1 MLTSKPACSQA
12 LNHKY
17 DMTRSFVAILFPTL
31 CLLACLLASAPVN
44 SDPEKQVAENT
55 KPHTHKSG
63 GFSFD
68 CDNTPERPCRRL
80 IALRQGKPIDIE
92 PSGVVWANDY
102 GKAIVVS
109 DNLNDLVEQD
119 AAQYVCASFD
129 LSGAA
134 TGIVVAPLL
143 SREQAQAFLLY
154 DLEAVTLKGD
164 RLYVMGSL
172 GLHAKNPGRDRWER
186 HQFVQLDLQQS
197 NGRLRVDN
205 LTHVTRRWPDFR
217 DWLISKSGYGWVTK
231 EILGKAEGE
240 GINAEALAVTASGTL
255 IIGFR
260 GPLSAEGG
268 ALALE
273 ITPPVS
279 ADDEPELVKWHVL
292 PSLHMPDIP
301 KGAANALRGMAEV
314 PGDPG
319 NFYVLLGP
327 TGDEAV
333 VETSAQV
340 LARWDTNTGKLKN
353 ATLLP
358 ANFVAEGVAPIDAGR
373 MLLVDD
379 AQGLILVA
387 TEE

>member
-1 MLTSKPACSQA
+1 MRPVGGYLTI
-12 LNHKY
+12 KY
-17 DMTRSFVAILFPTL
+17 EMTRSITAILLSTL
-31 CLLACLLASAPVN
+31 CLLSCLLTSSPVYA
-44 SDPEKQVAENT
+44 DQEKQATGNS
-55 KPHTHKSG
+55 KPQSLKSA

-80 IALRQGKPIDIE
+80 IAWHQGKPIDIE
-92 PSGVVWANDY
+92 PSGVVWADDY

-119 AAQYVCASFD
+119 AAQYVCASFGLAGD
-129 LSGAA
+129 A
-134 TGIVVAPLL
+134 TEIAVTPLL

-172 GLHAKNPGRDRWER
+172 GLHAKNPTRDRWER
-186 HQFVQLDLQQS
+186 HQFVQFDLQQS
-197 NGRLRVDN
+197 NDQLRVDN

-217 DWLISKSGYGWVTK
+217 DWLISKSGYEWMTK

-240 GINAEALAVTASGTL
+240 GINVEALAATASGNL

-273 ITPPVS
+273 ITPPDS

-292 PSLHMPDIP
+292 PPLAMIGIP
-301 KGAANALRGMAEV
+301 KGAANAIRGMAEI
-314 PGDPG
+314 PGEPG
-319 NFYVLLGP
+319 TFYVLLGP
-327 TGDEAV
+327 TGDEMVA
-333 VETSAQV
+333 ETSAQV
-340 LARWDTNTGKLKN
+340 LARWDVNTNEWVS
-353 ATLLP
+353 ATRLP
-358 ANFVAEGVAPIDAGR
+358 ANFVAEGVAPIDQGR
-373 MLLVDD
+373 ILLVDD
-379 AQGLILVA
+379 AQGMILIA

>member
-1 MLTSKPACSQA
+1 
-12 LNHKY
+12 
-17 DMTRSFVAILFPTL
+17 MTRSFIAILFPTL
-31 CLLACLLASAPVN
+31 CLLACLLASAPVS
-44 SDPEKQVAENT
+44 SDTEKQVVKNS
-55 KPHTHKSG
+55 KPHTHESG

-68 CDNTPERPCRRL
+68 CDNTHERPCRRL
-80 IALRQGKPIDIE
+80 IAGDLGKPIDIE
-92 PSGVVWANDY
+92 PSGIVWADDY

-119 AAQYVCASFD
+119 AIEYVCTSFD
-129 LSGAA
+129 LSGDASE
-134 TGIVVAPLL
+134 IVVAPLL

-154 DLEAVTLKGD
+154 DLEGVTLKRN

-197 NGRLRVDN
+197 NGRLQVEN
-205 LTHVTRRWPDFR
+205 LAHVTRRWPDFR
-217 DWLISKSGYGWVTK
+217 DWLISKSGYGWKTK

-260 GPLSAEGG
+260 GPLSVEGG

-273 ITPPVS
+273 ITLPES
-279 ADDEPELVKWHVL
+279 ADDGPELVKWHAL
-292 PSLHMPDIP
+292 PSLNMPGIP

-314 PGDPG
+314 PGEPG

-327 TGDEAV
+327 MGDESVA
-333 VETSAQV
+333 ETSAQV
-340 LARWDTNTGKLKN
+340 LARWDANTGKLTN

-358 ANFVAEGVAPIDAGR
+358 ANFVAEGVAPIDTGR
-373 MLLVDD
+373 VLIVDD
-379 AQGLILVA
+379 AQGLVLVA